1 MNNPLVFVAEFA
13 GTVAVVMILALSP
26 AFKRRPLIFQFPRR
40 EGLVSLSLFAL
51 VALAWWGISNSLGQ
65 QLGLPTHT
73 VNPLLLGP
81 FGPAR
86 TGPLVFEVS
95 DLIYQAALA
104 ALLAA
109 PFIIALLIRRQPLLS
124 VGLAQRLLRPSLS
137 LGFALG
143 LMSIFLQGK
152 LSKIVAGVST
162 SMGYALVAALLIG
175 LAEEFVFRGFIQL
188 RLSGWLGDIQG
199 WLASTGLFVVWRLL
213 IAVLAGAS
221 FASLGLTLV
230 YLLAFSL
237 LQGWMMRKCNH
248 IAAPAIF
255 HAIHIWISLL

>member
-1 MNNPLVFVAEFA
+1 
-13 GTVAVVMILALSP
+13 
-26 AFKRRPLIFQFPRR
+26 
-40 EGLVSLSLFAL
+40 
-51 VALAWWGISNSLGQ
+51 
-65 QLGLPTHT
+65 
-73 VNPLLLGP
+73 
-81 FGPAR
+81 
-86 TGPLVFEVS
+86 VFEAS
-95 DLIYQAALA
+95 DLIYQAVLA

-137 LGFALG
+137 LGFALA

-152 LSKIVAGVST
+152 LSKILFGLTT
-162 SMGYALVAALLIG
+162 SLGYALVAALLIG

-199 WLASTGLFVVWRLL
+199 WLASTGLFVLWRLL

-221 FASLGLTLV
+221 FASLGLTLL

-248 IAAPAIF
+248 IAAPVIF
-255 HAIHIWISLL
+255 HAVHLWISML